1 MNFIPNSPTR
11 DFVVGETAILI
22 HDCGNLFLNQNEQ
35 ITFKRESGAEYDV
48 TAKDWGFYATPSTNG
63 RLSKFGFRTALVS
76 NTKTKRRFVLIVE
89 KGFEE
94 SFTAYLNSESLL
106 IEMWLD
112 SESETLFP

>member
-1 MNFIPNSPTR
+1 MNFIPNTPAR
-11 DFVVGETAILI
+11 DFIVGEISILI
-22 HDCGNLFLNQNEQ
+22 HDCGTMFLNQNEQ

-76 NTKTKRRFVLIVE
+76 NTKNKRRYVLLVE
-89 KGFEE
+89 KGFED
-94 SFTAYLNSESLL
+94 SFNSYLNAESLV

-112 SESETLFP
+112 NEPEILFP

>member
-1 MNFIPNSPTR
+1 MNFIPKIPAREFFT
-11 DFVVGETAILI
+11 GETLTLM
-22 HDCGNLFLNQNEQ
+22 HDCGEMFLTQNEQ

-48 TAKDWGFYATPSTNG
+48 TAKDWGFYATPSLNG

-94 SFTAYLNSESLL
+94 SFTSYLKLESLVV
-106 IEMWLD
+106 EMWLD
-112 SESETLFP
+112 DESEVILP